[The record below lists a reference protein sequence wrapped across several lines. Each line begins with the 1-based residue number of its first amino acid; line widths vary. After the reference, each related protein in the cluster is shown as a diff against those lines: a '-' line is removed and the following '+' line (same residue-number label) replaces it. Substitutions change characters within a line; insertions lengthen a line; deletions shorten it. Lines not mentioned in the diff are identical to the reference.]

1 MPLTVKPLT
10 GSGFSCVI
18 FEPGLFDVTTV
29 TGVMA
34 AFSLTGSGGFTVP
47 ISLSATFG
55 FLSCSSGTPSL
66 SSSGSVVSGSPSPSV
81 SLNTFT
87 ITSFVT
93 GVSPSCVTVTL
104 IVTSRLSSIPS
115 QSVISGVPVTFP

>member
-1 MPLTVKPLT
+1 MPQLSTVGVPVNSPLSLTDRPFT

-18 FEPGLFDVTTV
+18 FESGLFDVTTV
-29 TGVMA
+29 TGVIS

-55 FLSCSSGTPSL
+55 LLSCSSGIPSL
-66 SSSGSVVSGSPSPSV
+66 SSSGSVLSGSPSPSV

-87 ITSFVT
+87 TISFVT
-93 GVSPSCVTVTL
+93 GVSPS
-104 IVTSRLSSIPS
+104 
-115 QSVISGVPVTFP
+115 